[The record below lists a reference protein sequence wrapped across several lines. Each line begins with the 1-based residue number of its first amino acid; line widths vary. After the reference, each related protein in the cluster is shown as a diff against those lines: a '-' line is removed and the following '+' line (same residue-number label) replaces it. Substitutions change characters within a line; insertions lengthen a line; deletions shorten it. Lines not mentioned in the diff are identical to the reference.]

1 LYKETTRTF
10 SEDTQFYAKNA
21 LSNATKG
28 LTRGFSDGSLNSLV
42 DVPVC
47 KETIS
52 TENIDL
58 NNLCQ
63 SQDVVQTE
71 EITSYSYMNSID
83 FPQNKQNEQFEACQ
97 EGGVPFP
104 ETEVNLVLYPQAT
117 QPTVLHSVNFF
128 WRDAK

>member
-1 LYKETTRTF
+1 YKETTRTF
-10 SEDTQFYAKNA
+10 SVQTLLEAKKA

-47 KETIS
+47 NETIS

-71 EITSYSYMNSID
+71 EITTNSYMNSID
-83 FPQNKQNEQFEACQ
+83 FPQNKQNEQFEAC
-97 EGGVPFP
+97 ESDGAPFP

-117 QPTVLHSVNFF
+117 EPTVLHSVNFF